1 MWVWIN
7 RKDQEPDKKDRII
20 VWQEGCTWVE
30 DGPVVVSW
38 DYDSWVDV
46 ADDCEIEFVYWHLAP
61 GSPYTKR
68 PARIDT
74 YLGPVKTNRQEMEF
88 KIA

>member
-7 RKDQEPDKKDRII
+7 RKDQEPDKNDRIL
-20 VWQEGCTWVE
+20 VWEE
-30 DGPVVVSW
+30 YAPVGVVAALW
-38 DYDSWVDV
+38 DYGTWVDV
-46 ADDCEIEFVYWHLAP
+46 MDKNDVDFKYWHLAP